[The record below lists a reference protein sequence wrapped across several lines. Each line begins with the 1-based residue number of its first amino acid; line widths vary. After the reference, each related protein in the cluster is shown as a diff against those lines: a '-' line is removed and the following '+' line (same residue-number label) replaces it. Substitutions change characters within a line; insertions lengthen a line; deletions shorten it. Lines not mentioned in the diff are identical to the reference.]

1 VPIFEFTCK
10 KCGHNFEELLSAAEL
25 ASGEL
30 KCPACRSKRVERGF
44 SAFAT
49 GSTGSAGSTGG
60 FTGGGC
66 GPGGFT

>member
-1 VPIFEFTCK
+1 MPIFEFTCK

-49 GSTGSAGSTGG
+49 GSTGSTGSTAG

-66 GPGGFT
+66 GTGGFT